1 MIEFG
6 VVQDDLRLQFC
17 SQSRTGMKR
26 GRLVDG
32 ALVRHPDAD
41 RHFIG
46 TGVLVA
52 VELDL
57 GIERLAH

>member
-1 MIEFG
+1 
-6 VVQDDLRLQFC
+6 
-17 SQSRTGMKR
+17 MKR

-32 ALVRHPDAD
+32 AIVSHPDAD

-57 GIERLAH
+57 RFEPLAH